1 MDVDAAAR
9 GGEFNGIV
17 EKIGGNPLHLCH
29 IRQEPDLL
37 VAQMMGHSSAGILQ
51 TYAKVIDE
59 YRRDAIRK
67 LEAFRQTFH
76 QKQALGLNF
85 GVSSPLTN

>member
-1 MDVDAAAR
+1 
-9 GGEFNGIV
+9 
-17 EKIGGNPLHLCH
+17 
-29 IRQEPDLL
+29 

-67 LEAFRQTFH
+67 LEAFRRAFH
-76 QKQALGLNF
+76 HKQAFAQNADVG
-85 GVSSPLTN
+85 SHLTN

>member
-1 MDVDAAAR
+1 MQDNL
-9 GGEFNGIV
+9 E
-17 EKIGGNPLHLCH
+17 
-29 IRQEPDLL
+29 DLI

-67 LEAFRQTFH
+67 LEAFRRAFH
-76 QKQALGLNF
+76 DKQALEHNADMR
-85 GVSSPLTN
+85 SHLTN